1 MTEKQRSNSF
11 YRLGIGNVAGRKREA
26 QFLTEIKQQSAYAYD
41 RKIAKVLKNASRWVK
56 VCATIMNDGICCEPL
71 IQQQTFELLGRY
83 GWIQVNNNNEW
94 VKADGETP
102 IELKR
107 KDCNDLQDF
116 LRKLS
121 YDCIQLQNVTCI
133 LWLGFLKE
141 RFRGNRN
148 DREEKIKF
156 ACRYFDKE
164 SASQLNTK
172 GSHMHLESNVEFI
185 MNDIRKNNK

>member
-11 YRLGIGNVAGRKREA
+11 FRLGIGNVAGRKREA
-26 QFLTEIKQQSAYAYD
+26 QFLKEIKQQSVYAYD

-56 VCATIMNDGICCEPL
+56 VCATIMNDGICCESL
-71 IQQQTFELLGRY
+71 IQQQTFALLGEY
-83 GWIQVNNNNEW
+83 GWIQVNTNKEW

-156 ACRYFDKE
+156 ASRYFDKE

-172 GSHMHLESNVEFI
+172 GSHMHLESNVKFI
-185 MNDIRKNNK
+185 MDDIGKNNK